1 MKHTQSQIYRMALLL
16 ATKVLELQK
25 DCRAKVEDD
34 DLACNKLDDIGYIA
48 RLLKADLDETPI

>member
-48 RLLKADLDETPI
+48 RLLKADLEG